1 MKDFNPAR
9 YVIYNVA
16 TQKEEPQFKKLNDIP
31 EQYRGSFKEA
41 PKGGFVYKEAVGNI
55 DLAYH
60 MALQQKMYMP
70 KNGSKPSKR
79 TQNIIDHQLEIL
91 IETYNYARFKASKNK

>member
-1 MKDFNPAR
+1 MADFNPAK
-9 YVIYNVA
+9 YIIYNPT

-31 EQYRGSFKEA
+31 EQYRMNFKRA
-41 PKGGFVYKEAVGNI
+41 PKGGFVYKEAVENI
-55 DLAYH
+55 GLAYH

-79 TQNIIDHQLEIL
+79 TQNIIDHQLMLLEEIDH
-91 IETYNYARFKASKNK
+91 YARTRASKYK